1 MPYNK
6 QSRVIR
12 GITWSAIERFAS
24 QGVQFVVSMIVARL
38 LMPSDYG
45 IVAMAMILLTVF
57 QVINESG
64 FGEALMQ
71 KLDRDDMD
79 ISTVF
84 VFNLVIGFI
93 LYAIVFFTAP
103 LMADFFEEP
112 SLVTVNRLLG
122 LTLIINSFVIIQRTL
137 LMIRVDLKSLAKA
150 SVIAALISG
159 VVAVVMAYRGFGV
172 LALVVQSL
180 TYSVV
185 NVAVIYIVSEYHP
198 SLKFSYKRFKPLF
211 NYTYKLIGAR
221 LLNILF
227 AEGYPLVIG
236 KFYSSAQLGFF
247 NRAMSFQTIS
257 SKNIAQ
263 IIQRVST
270 PILCEAQNDKEEL
283 GRVLVRFIR
292 VTLLVVTPIV
302 VGMYLLAEPLVVTLL
317 TDKWIYTAHILQI
330 TCPIGIFYVFNTFN
344 RNLFNATGRTDWA
357 FQSELV
363 KKIIFTCIIITT
375 MFISFE
381 VLIAGLIVI
390 EGLDFIISAHYT
402 KRQIGLTLW
411 QQIKSVKDILGAS
424 LVMAIV
430 IIASTF
436 SIESNLAKLLVGTS
450 TGAIAYLVVCYF
462 FDIQKTRSIF
472 LILLTKINIK

>member
-1 MPYNK
+1 MQK
-6 QSRVIR
+6 GVA
-12 GITWSAIERFAS
+12 WSAIERFAS

-45 IVAMAMILLTVF
+45 VVAMAMILLAVL

-84 VFNLVIGFI
+84 VFNLAIGLI
-93 LYAIVFFTAP
+93 LYTIVFFTAP
-103 LMADFFEEP
+103 LMADFFKEP
-112 SLVTVNRLLG
+112 SLVAVNRLLG

-137 LMIRVDLKSLAKA
+137 LLIRVDLKSLAKA
-150 SVIAALISG
+150 SVAAALVSG

-172 LALVVQSL
+172 MSLVVQSL

-185 NVAVIYIVSEYHP
+185 NVVVIYITSEYRP
-198 SLKFSYKRFKPLF
+198 SLKFSYQRFKPLF
-211 NYTYKLIGAR
+211 NYTYKLVGAR
-221 LLNILF
+221 LLNIVF
-227 AEGYPLVIG
+227 AEGYPMVIG
-236 KFYSSAQLGFF
+236 KFYSAAQLGFF
-247 NRAMSFQTIS
+247 NRATSFQTIS

-270 PILCEAQNDKEEL
+270 PILCEVQNDKEEL
-283 GRVLVRFIR
+283 RRVLMKFIGI
-292 VTLLVVTPIV
+292 TLLVVAPIV
-302 VGMYLLAEPLVVTLL
+302 VGMFLLAEPLVVTLL

-357 FQSELV
+357 FQSEV
-363 KKIIFTCIIITT
+363 IKKIIFAGIIITT

-390 EGLDFIISAHYT
+390 EALDFMISAYYT

-430 IIASTF
+430 IIACTF
-436 SIESNLAKLLVGTS
+436 FIESNPIKLVVGTVS
-450 TGAIAYLVVCYF
+450 GAISYLLMCYF
-462 FDIQKTRSIF
+462 FNIQRTRAI
-472 LILLTKINIK
+472 ILNILTKINTK